1 MDYKTVQEA
10 EKYRLMASF
19 FQNNDEKKHQY
30 YYQKYLYVLNQ
41 AQQMRSSAS
50 IRFVHTSP
58 DAQAVDVYINNE
70 RVFTNISY
78 KNISEYVQ
86 LSVGVYEI
94 EIYLAGEASDPIL
107 KKSLSVDSN
116 TYYTVGAINE
126 GNNIQ
131 LMFWKDDKNVPSSET
146 KLRFMNLSPDSPNID
161 VAVQG
166 GDVVFSNVSFTEV
179 TDYLG
184 LTPMTVDLEVRVAG
198 TKDVLFTL
206 DRIKFRPDIGYT
218 AIVVGFKGKNPSLE
232 TIFLVP

>member
-1 MDYKTVQEA
+1 MDYQTVEET

-19 FQNNDEKKHQY
+19 FQNIDKNKQQY
-30 YYQKYLYVLNQ
+30 YYQKYLYALNQ
-41 AQQMRSSAS
+41 TQQMRSNAS
-50 IRFVHTSP
+50 VRFVHTSP
-58 DAQAVDVYINNE
+58 DAPAVDVYINNE
-70 RVFTNISY
+70 RIFTNISY

-86 LSVGVYEI
+86 FPLGIYDVN
-94 EIYLAGEASDPIL
+94 IYLAGEETVPII
-107 KKSLSVDSN
+107 KQSLSLETN
-116 TYYTVGAINE
+116 NYYTVGAINE
-126 GNNIQ
+126 VNNIQ
-131 LMFWKDDKNVPSSET
+131 LMFWKDDENVPSSET
-146 KLRFMNLSPDSPNID
+146 KLRFMNLSPDSSNMD

-166 GDVVFSNVSFTEV
+166 GDVVFSNVAFKEV

-218 AIVVGFKGKNPSLE
+218 AIVVGFKEKKPSLE